1 MASACLAPG
10 PVRRSARE
18 RDPLRLRRAA
28 RCGQARARHRRGRSH
43 PTSAAPAGGEPAPGA
58 ERRLWTFAARRIE
71 PDALVFTD
79 SFAFRYETRRP
90 ITGSFKDGGI
100 VIAGTGPF
108 YRWYVYMREVEDCRR
123 RRGEACW
130 FALAEKY
137 QGRYAVVDP
146 ELDRAAPV
154 DAGWTR
160 IWSEP
165 GWSLWQRSPS
175 G

>member
-1 MASACLAPG
+1 MAHALPTAP
-10 PVRRSARE
+10 ATTN
-18 RDPLRLRRAA
+18 AA
-28 RCGQARARHRRGRSH
+28 AIIRAR
-43 PTSAAPAGGEPAPGA
+43 PAPAAPEAADGSASA
-58 ERRLWTFAARRIE
+58 ERRLWSFAAQHTE

-100 VIAGTGPF
+100 VIAGTGPL
-108 YRWYVYMREVEDCRR
+108 YRWYVYMREVEECRR

-130 FALAEKY
+130 FALADKY

-146 ELDRAAPV
+146 ELDRAAP
-154 DAGWTR
+154 ANERWTR
-160 IWSEP
+160 VWSEA
-165 GWSLWQRSPS
+165 GWSLWRRRAS